1 MRTVMLVD
9 DEYWTLQG
17 LERLFDWPRHGYSV
31 TGAYDDSVSAFKDIR
46 EKAPDLVLTD
56 IRMPEMSGIELI
68 RRAREAGIRSVF
80 VVISG
85 YSDFEYARGALKY
98 GAFEYLLKPVSYED
112 AEALLVRLDG
122 HFAKQDAGTD
132 ETAVSGEPETGN
144 EQFNALLQYVR
155 THYAEHLQLKEL
167 AKQFYLNPT
176 YCSELFNKK
185 LGISFSRYLN
195 QLRIDQCCLLLRTSA
210 KSAEEIAL
218 QAGFADSTHFHKMF
232 KSITGE
238 TPGQYR
244 KKRER

>member
-85 YSDFEYARGALKY
+85 YSDFEYARGALNMARLIICLSLFPMRMRKHCWF
-98 GAFEYLLKPVSYED
+98 GWTGILQSRMREQTKRQCPGSRKPAMSSSM
-112 AEALLVRLDG
+112 RCCNMC
-122 HFAKQDAGTD
+122 
-132 ETAVSGEPETGN
+132 EPIM
-144 EQFNALLQYVR
+144 L
-155 THYAEHLQLKEL
+155 
-167 AKQFYLNPT
+167 
-176 YCSELFNKK
+176 
-185 LGISFSRYLN
+185 
-195 QLRIDQCCLLLRTSA
+195 
-210 KSAEEIAL
+210 
-218 QAGFADSTHFHKMF
+218 
-232 KSITGE
+232 SICN
-238 TPGQYR
+238 
-244 KKRER
+244 

>member
-17 LERLFDWPRHGYSV
+17 LEKVFPWAEHGFTVAGSY
-31 TGAYDDSVSAFKDIR
+31 ADSIQALEAMLI
-46 EKAPDLVLTD
+46 KAPDLVLTD
-56 IRMPEMSGIELI
+56 IRMPEMTGLEMI
-68 RRAREAGIRSVF
+68 RRARDRGIRSVF

-98 GAFEYLLKPVSYED
+98 GALDYLLKPVSYDDAKALLTRVDAHFCQQEKAAQTD
-112 AEALLVRLDG
+112 AE
-122 HFAKQDAGTD
+122 Q
-132 ETAVSGEPETGN
+132 EIETGN
-144 EQFNALLQYVR
+144 EQFNALLQYMR
-155 THYAEHLQLKEL
+155 AHYAEHLQLKEL
-167 AKQFYLNPT
+167 AKRFYLNPT

-195 QLRIDQCCLLLRTSA
+195 QLRVERCCTLLRTTA
-210 KSAEEIAL
+210 KSAEEIAA
-218 QAGFADSTHFHKMF
+218 QTGFVEGTHFHKVF

-244 KKRER
+244 RKSGQL